1 MKNSRIKKIL
11 TLSVSLLIIAFA
23 RPVMAQSKTAMKNKT
38 PEERA
43 QFQTNLLK
51 EKLSLDSG
59 QAVQLNKI
67 NLKYAQKNEPII
79 NGNGSKFSKLKEL
92 KDLQKQ
98 KDAELKNIF
107 TADQYKQYQALQAE
121 MKDKIK
127 SQLGR
132 N

>member
-1 MKNSRIKKIL
+1 MKNSKIKKIL

-23 RPVMAQSKTAMKNKT
+23 RPVMAQSTTAMKNKT

-59 QAVQLNKI
+59 QTAQLNKI

-79 NGNGSKFSKLKEL
+79 KGNGSKFSKFKEI

-107 TADQYKQYQALQAE
+107 TADQYKQYQALQTE
-121 MKDKIK
+121 MKDKMK
-127 SQLGR
+127 AQMGR